1 MIAQELFQIWH
12 HIIGA
17 LEQHLWYIVDDNEAF
32 LPSLRV
38 AISLNERQYDELLQ
52 RSAIKFKR
60 GGLFGISTDQLDY
73 LRMQGQFNLKCT
85 KSKFIASK
93 SRVFI
98 YIGDPWSKSPKL
110 QKASNRGPLLRP
122 RIRQLPAPDIAI
134 IDRLCHERNADEEP
148 ELIVDEQLPPPPQI
162 EERNQQENVPP
173 QGEEAQQPRPAR
185 RRRVLQ
191 ELQLQPVLERR
202 TRRRAD
208 ETQQEEANQIRLHRR
223 AVAQEEHQLHPPPE
237 RRIRPRGK
245 DNALQ
250 GTIIDCAGFF
260 ESNRGET
267 SLQDG
272 SFGRTFL
279 FGSGA
284 A

>member
-12 HIIGA
+12 HNIGA

-52 RSAIKFKR
+52 RSAIKVKR

-98 YIGDPWSKSPKL
+98 CIGDPWSKSPKL

-162 EERNQQENVPP
+162 EERNQQENAPHD
-173 QGEEAQQPRPAR
+173 R
-185 RRRVLQ
+185 
-191 ELQLQPVLERR
+191 
-202 TRRRAD
+202 
-208 ETQQEEANQIRLHRR
+208 
-223 AVAQEEHQLHPPPE
+223 
-237 RRIRPRGK
+237 K
-245 DNALQ
+245 
-250 GTIIDCAGFF
+250 F
-260 ESNRGET
+260 
-267 SLQDG
+267 SL
-272 SFGRTFL
+272 
-279 FGSGA
+279 
-284 A
+284 